1 MVSFEFSSL
10 PDQDGKEEAQV
21 QIEALE
27 KDKKK
32 LERKLAA
39 LSAKSSALKE
49 ANESQA
55 VTLDGLQVTAHIPST
70 IPLELEFLN
79 RAHYLRHW
87 SHFPTVTK
95 LMCILRWSAAKFH
108 SLV

>member
-1 MVSFEFSSL
+1 M
-10 PDQDGKEEAQV
+10 

-55 VTLDGLQVTAHIPST
+55 VTLDGLQVTAHIPLT
-70 IPLELEFLN
+70 ISLEVRFLYTV
-79 RAHYLRHW
+79 HYLQPLVTSPN
-87 SHFPTVTK
+87 SHHNDVHIEVV
-95 LMCILRWSAAKFH
+95 C
-108 SLV
+108 

>member
-55 VTLDGLQVTAHIPST
+55 VTLDGLQVTARIPLT

-79 RAHYLRHW
+79 TLHYLIDIGHI
-87 SHFPTVTK
+87 SQQSPNDVYVE
-95 LMCILRWSAAKFH
+95 MVC
-108 SLV
+108 